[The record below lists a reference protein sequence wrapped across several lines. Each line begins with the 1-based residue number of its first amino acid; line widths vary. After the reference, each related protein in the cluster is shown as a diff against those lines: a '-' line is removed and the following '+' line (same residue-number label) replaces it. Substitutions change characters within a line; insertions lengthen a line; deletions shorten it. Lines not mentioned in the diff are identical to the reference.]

1 MGDVPIKSSAMSI
14 PGKRESMDME
24 PRMMKDGSLDAR
36 ASMDSTRS
44 SLDQAVESKP
54 RTWTPAMFKAN
65 RQKLW
70 AQSFDLDPT
79 TSWYSA

>member
-1 MGDVPIKSSAMSI
+1 
-14 PGKRESMDME
+14 MDMDQNA
-24 PRMMKDGSLDAR
+24 MKMGSLDSR

-44 SLDQAVESKP
+44 SMDQAEAKP
-54 RTWTPAMFKAN
+54 GRWTAAMFQKN